1 MTTSSAAAPF
11 AHVVCAVE
19 SQELSAPAI
28 AQAARAAAGDGQR
41 LSLVHVVGTVARFTG
56 GQTSRSRPPQEL
68 QAELVADARAWLD
81 PLAAGHGAEAVT
93 VVGPDPA
100 TTLLE
105 WARDNGADL
114 LVICPHRK
122 GLARLLGSFA
132 AEIVKDPP
140 CAVLLAPHP

>member
-1 MTTSSAAAPF
+1 MSTSSAAAPF
-11 AHVVCAVE
+11 THIVCAVE
-19 SQELSAPAI
+19 SEELSSPAI
-28 AQAARAAAGDGQR
+28 AQAARAAAAGPR

-56 GQTSRSRPPQEL
+56 GQTSRSRPPEEL
-68 QAELVADARAWLD
+68 QAELVADARAWLE
-81 PLAAGHGAEAVT
+81 PLAAAHGAEAVT

-105 WARDNGADL
+105 WTRANDGDL

-132 AEIVKDPP
+132 AEVVKDPP
-140 CAVLLAPHP
+140 CAVLLAPHR